1 MCINNARLQ
10 QRRPSGFTLL
20 EVLVA
25 LSILAISFGVLMQSF
40 GDVSRTASMTEDYR
54 RALMVAESQLAFA
67 QADSASGT
75 VGYVGI
81 VDERYRWKLTSTQF
95 EEAVLPARPRA
106 RSPNLVTI
114 DVSWGDGERSRSISL
129 STIRLGVNTRQKR

>member
-1 MCINNARLQ
+1 
-10 QRRPSGFTLL
+10 
-20 EVLVA
+20 
-25 LSILAISFGVLMQSF
+25 
-40 GDVSRTASMTEDYR
+40 MTEDYR

-75 VGYVGI
+75 VGYAGI

-106 RSPNLVTI
+106 RNPNLVTI